1 MNLAAA
7 SQAKCLPEPAGERR
21 EILKYAP
28 SSIVFESGPVVDS
41 GGIMIYNVPSSLL
54 VQASIVGD
62 TAHFRI
68 KGMVSTYLAT
78 VPFDPA
84 ENWDTPPAVRR
95 KYQDG
100 TIPRTEK
107 RETARVEGESPIWVV
122 GGSELHGE
130 RSARSCSVETRPH
143 DDQ

>member
-1 MNLAAA
+1 M
-7 SQAKCLPEPAGERR
+7 
-21 EILKYAP
+21 
-28 SSIVFESGPVVDS
+28 VDS

-84 ENWDTPPAVRR
+84 ENWDMPPAVRR

-107 RETARVEGESPIWVV
+107 RERARVEGESPIWVV
-122 GGSELHGE
+122 G
-130 RSARSCSVETRPH
+130 
-143 DDQ
+143 DQSFTVNALPGHVVLRQDHMTINEPRMGG